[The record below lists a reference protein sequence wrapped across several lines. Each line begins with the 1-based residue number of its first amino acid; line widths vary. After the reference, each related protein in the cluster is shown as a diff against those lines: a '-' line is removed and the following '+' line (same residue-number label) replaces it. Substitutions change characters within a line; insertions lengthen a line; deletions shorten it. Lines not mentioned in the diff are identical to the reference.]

1 MSSTIPALRAHAS
14 IVHALTADHMTRSSV
29 SSESTRAGAALVL
42 SKTASTGPTS
52 GWETYKSTSPVFQK
66 LSDIRER
73 YDESEDPFI
82 STVRS
87 VTSWFGRLADENE
100 TAKVTRLM
108 RQMDPG
114 FEVELFA
121 RELREYIIPE
131 VLDAY
136 LTGDQESLKGWCGEA
151 AYSILWATMSQFK
164 KQQLL
169 SESRVITIANLDVSQ
184 VHAPVLL
191 RVPY

>member
-1 MSSTIPALRAHAS
+1 MTDPFTPPPLSLSSR
-14 IVHALTADHMTRSSV
+14 
-29 SSESTRAGAALVL
+29 RAGAALVL
-42 SKTASTGPTS
+42 SKTASAGPTS
-52 GWETYKSTSPVFQK
+52 GWETYKSSSPVFQK

-114 FEVELFA
+114 FEVEMFA
-121 RELREYIIPE
+121 RELREYIVPE

-136 LTGDQESLKGWCGEA
+136 LTGDQESLKDWCGEA
-151 AYSILWATMSQFK
+151 
-164 KQQLL
+164 
-169 SESRVITIANLDVSQ
+169 VST
-184 VHAPVLL
+184 
-191 RVPY
+191 